1 MAEEAVKAWATSEK
15 PPEYMDDSPK
25 SPKKTSQA
33 ARPAKVALI
42 VWKALCNL
50 NARAV
55 RRTQRKNL
63 QDSLTRVAT
72 HSTVKKVLSTVAQWE
87 RHATRNCVWRMKG
100 FNAKKSDADLGL
112 GWWELPEFENYQV
125 GVADATAAMIHA
137 IQFGGAM
144 EFGGGIKDLSGFVKE
159 YVAGC
164 RLTCAIKRYT
174 AEEKKEKI
182 LCHQLLR
189 TAFDE
194 AEESRANFEEQARV
208 ITGWLPK
215 KHAELK
221 TFDGLHLLAVQRT
234 KSFDLHMDNC
244 KQVSEGWLALQNV
257 HSYKAMSRL
266 YPRLAALER
275 ELEETIQS
283 MTDLTNPGGAPEVD
297 IIEEE
302 EPKKDEHPK
311 KKAARR
317 RETVRKRR
325 EMEKQRS
332 SRMDASPASLRPQ
345 INFEDKEAHEA
356 QLGDL
361 RKRFAK
367 VQEDYEVN
375 VDPAD
380 RSRLHHLYQ
389 LLMQGQQKLQQ
400 NVEGLEN
407 MEKESQRLAEIVS
420 TKLRNKYERWAL
432 ESLKR
437 GRVPTE
443 MDPSSLK
450 RGAGPTHMDRE
461 QLRRK
466 VATLRLDIDERQL
479 VTFEERELQEQL
491 EELEERLQDT
501 SERKPSS
508 EGSVG
513 HRRQSVT
520 GEEELGLP
528 TLEPARN
535 ALDESVFL
543 ASAAQAMAFTDF
555 VQLTTGAAKIERKA
569 VALGQTMAKLVEG
582 QVIGKPEAQGKEWQ
596 AVCSD
601 LVLDMEQVLDFI
613 KVNGLPDGIIEKF
626 WQEKQMEIRAAQQ
639 GALAATDAERRA
651 RRENAAKT
659 RKLEGKLEKELQE
672 QEMKKKQVLAAI
684 EGVWARVDKGAPSK
698 EPASPRGAAPRPTVA
713 APRPTMVA
721 PRATVASSGP
731 GAVMERILL
740 QHRSDIEAG
749 HKCRKELLQ
758 KIRDLEQ
765 KLSELVPDEH
775 DAGVRGKPAAE
786 LMPGAPEA
794 AEEAEEVVDWM
805 GLNRHSATP
814 DSKSASEPRSG
825 RSTPGFPRQI
835 SDNARQSPGGDE
847 KIEEEASSSSSS
859 AEEPQALVMDPW
871 ILAFPFDEPALA
883 KKKFDF
889 CKANK
894 IKPQKLHDMSRQKK
908 YQFMLRRLMKQEK
921 RTLALKQKLLLKF
934 LTGDELQRAKAQMKK
949 GPTDLEAE
957 SEADRQK
964 LQDRETMISKLLTF
978 WHRRMKTLEDDQESE
993 REAFRLKVKALLED
1007 IHALATVLENAA
1019 LAEKRKQRIN
1029 AEDLIRLRQQK
1040 AEEAARQQAEE
1051 ERDRTKTYEAL
1062 QAARSIE
1069 DKGSMSA
1076 LQKMASFARRTS
1088 GSLEQPQEDDALER
1102 MRLAKMLRSYL
1113 SERQEQP
1120 GARTSSSQPGSPDSP
1135 GTPLSPGGT
1144 GRRASARN
1152 RGDERRRLS
1161 AEPRSPRALS
1171 QDEELQ
1177 ISATTFHTRSKTGGE
1192 VEEVP
1197 TKTLT
1202 TANLQMLDGE
1212 DPKTRR
1218 TSSIAT
1224 GLMGGRRA
1232 KGTAKRKPSV
1242 AQRDSIFANPA
1253 AMSRRITG
1261 EAVSLATMSANTI
1274 EVTLAGVN
1282 APEREKPAEAAKP
1295 KEAEPGVATSSSAS
1309 APGTSSA
1316 PVSQSWSFGQ
1326 FPVVAPTPGVS
1337 KGKELKG
1344 KLKGRGSLS
1353 GLGGGANTL
1362 QMGVGTTPQGGTTPS
1377 RRQSHRPSRSASM
1390 AGPSTPGTPDLSP
1403 AQMMLTVSG
1412 KEEARRSL
1420 TLPGNLKRPDSAR
1433 RRNAQSPS
1441 LQLQGSASQ
1450 PGSRRGSAEGD
1461 EEEDVRAEM
1470 FLKATYM
1477 HLGGIRQ
1484 QNSHPALKSQKP
1496 TVSDALFSANG
1507 ERLFRGLIA
1516 QILDLDPELQYE
1528 VVKSVS
1534 STERGR
1540 CLFIIKNSL
1549 IYQARLELEASQRVI
1564 HIFEQ
1569 DLGEVQRQLKEGGPL
1584 FPLAGKPPSERSSS
1598 SSSSATEEGG
1608 RREAES
1614 PVSPTSRGSVD
1625 QEGEPIQK
1633 VRSRRAGMR
1642 GFLAFADQMARAT
1655 ARRPTVVSGQ
1665 PEEHAPLLQIRSAE
1679 PRNSVSSLVPLTDE
1693 GQSSRTLKRGAW
1705 RARSGS
1711 AMAPPEPSMS
1721 ERLKEAQLAADAQAR
1736 PGKRG
1741 SKEAPGIGVATSLAS
1756 SMLKTMLKKPAAVSV
1771 SFRKT
1776 SMSLIGD
1783 YAWDKVVAKFESNL
1797 KKHNFEPDMT
1807 AGQWKSH
1814 FSWDVDEPLSSRLPQ
1829 DRPRTAPPPKVR
1841 HPRRPIRPSARATM
1855 PAGTSTPAEPEPEE
1869 EEDRPKTKDAPMLF
1883 ALAKF
1888 MSKMKT
1894 KRSNLDEF
1902 LHVPPLKEK
1911 WKRRPSRLLPMTEE
1925 AEEEWLEIRK
1935 KILAQKGQWLQQSRR
1950 KVEQMKLHLEEEADP
1965 SIFERQQRNLRE
1977 QKVQP
1982 VAQRGF
1988 DAVSFVRW
1996 KVNKQLKQAMQEA
2009 ERGGRVGPVTRE
2021 RTAGAPPIEPPWI
2034 VGDQRYNNSLES
2046 SRARIANLRAK
2057 KYRDKVFNKTGYG
2070 RGWRLALNVFEH
2082 VDEQLANPD
2091 TSEESTSG
2099 SESHSPR
2106 STSLSRFTPDPG
2118 HFRRSRR
2125 RRVSGASRKI
2135 RQLSVLSPHMRQQFM
2150 SDEDWDLRPDD
2161 WDLRCW
2167 LQPVRYRARTA
2178 TDRVITPEER
2188 GKALSRKGSRSDP
2201 GAATGSLE
2209 DPVLFVQQ
2217 ACRKLVE
2224 DFVASD
2230 PVDDS
2235 IPQVHV
2241 HGTEQLEEPERPQG
2255 RLLDDFDL
2263 KHSRVMEILE
2273 RDSLLNKEPLG
2284 TVDEEDD
2291 EIGADLADDQ
2301 GGHRPAPRI
2310 LVEGKLHGA
2319 AAAALPAAAP
2329 LRASWP
2335 VLSTQLLN
2343 FEPEKG
2349 KTKQTAIRG
2358 AQMQS
2363 SSSAPSLRTES
2374 SQGSLHA
2381 QTHTHGPSSS
2391 KRGSAAARVVRR
2403 PKERRYEA
2411 ELFHVVARPLMDLQR
2426 MKAVDRERRSV
2437 VRPSR
2442 SPPPVSRRTSQ
2453 ASQAPRAEVAPLSR
2467 STDKRVTVNI
2477 GRLSRV
2483 LAKQWTEVTSQEVET
2498 RRAKME
2504 RLSRSQGAEEVAL
2517 DSFFEWHGEQPEDS
2531 VQLSSQ
2537 ASKTLESRMFSR
2549 AQNPALN
2556 ASKGA
2561 TPDWQ
2566 EAQAGLVQKHLQQ
2579 YRRWR
2584 TEGRPPSG
2592 RPVPLPVLVPKESL
2606 SKGANEAQ
2614 QEVPAQATAHGS
2626 KGPSNAK
2633 PDSASKMDQ
2642 YLKGFKDQ
2650 DLNCLLEEISQ
2661 TDTFP
2666 EGDEFVWPP
2675 KREVALPPI
2684 AAKGE
2689 AFIKAL
2695 VRGDSPDPQL
2705 TRVENLKRSGY
2716 ERSRSLPTGRRSP
2729 AL

>member
-1 MAEEAVKAWATSEK
+1 MAIGR
-15 PPEYMDDSPK
+15 
-25 SPKKTSQA
+25 
-33 ARPAKVALI
+33 RP
-42 VWKALCNL
+42 
-50 NARAV
+50 R
-55 RRTQRKNL
+55 
-63 QDSLTRVAT
+63 
-72 HSTVKKVLSTVAQWE
+72 
-87 RHATRNCVWRMKG
+87 
-100 FNAKKSDADLGL
+100 
-112 GWWELPEFENYQV
+112 
-125 GVADATAAMIHA
+125 
-137 IQFGGAM
+137 
-144 EFGGGIKDLSGFVKE
+144 
-159 YVAGC
+159 
-164 RLTCAIKRYT
+164 
-174 AEEKKEKI
+174 
-182 LCHQLLR
+182 
-189 TAFDE
+189 
-194 AEESRANFEEQARV
+194 
-208 ITGWLPK
+208 
-215 KHAELK
+215 
-221 TFDGLHLLAVQRT
+221 
-234 KSFDLHMDNC
+234 
-244 KQVSEGWLALQNV
+244 
-257 HSYKAMSRL
+257 
-266 YPRLAALER
+266 
-275 ELEETIQS
+275 
-283 MTDLTNPGGAPEVD
+283 
-297 IIEEE
+297 
-302 EPKKDEHPK
+302 
-311 KKAARR
+311 
-317 RETVRKRR
+317 
-325 EMEKQRS
+325 
-332 SRMDASPASLRPQ
+332 
-345 INFEDKEAHEA
+345 
-356 QLGDL
+356 
-361 RKRFAK
+361 
-367 VQEDYEVN
+367 
-375 VDPAD
+375 
-380 RSRLHHLYQ
+380 
-389 LLMQGQQKLQQ
+389 
-400 NVEGLEN
+400 
-407 MEKESQRLAEIVS
+407 
-420 TKLRNKYERWAL
+420 
-432 ESLKR
+432 
-437 GRVPTE
+437 
-443 MDPSSLK
+443 
-450 RGAGPTHMDRE
+450 
-461 QLRRK
+461 
-466 VATLRLDIDERQL
+466 L

-1470 FLKATYM
+1470 FLKTGVCSAEHRAVPGDCQVEAAETKRTLLELGVPGQELLGEDHCQWEYVTCEFLGCHVIELYCRHSCQGRLPKELKLKHLMEVDLCKSNVTGDLASFQHTPKLTRLFLDKSRMGGDLKDLEATPLLEALSLAQTRVGGDIAALAKLPAMQSVQLQNTQVEGDVKVFAAFGATSDLMEVNLASTKVHGNLTHFTGAEDLQRLDLSNTQVTGTLGPRTWLVKGEELQVLNLANTSITFEFDHKYSILPRLESLNVQSCDLRADVM
-1477 HLGGIRQ
+1477 HLLHSFSRSGSLQTIIASDASLSGELLALSGAVPISKSLLTLDLSGNNITRVWRIATWAEFGRTLTLLQRQ
-1484 QNSHPALKSQKP
+1484 QSPVRVSKYVLEAAVASQTVFDLTGTTLSHRQEAAGELFASGLLKSTTEFALRDEQGGFACKNLIAGSLRVTPSLFLPEELCRCLPGWYGHGAQCRPCPPNTWKDSVTNADTCHPCPANSTSLEGSSELRHCKCYFGELHNGSCSCNSQHGLQGDSCVPCSKLNLQCSQPGSILSTAVPERGFLRLAPGAEEARRCPAPAEVRCSGGHRCSEGYNGTLCTSCAEGFWASGPRCRTCADASSISLWILSLLAAVALLVALLVYYRSRLSGSERRRSVSARELLQKLILLQAP
-1496 TVSDALFSANG
+1496 VLLQTVQLWSVLTRLATTETTEQRDG
-1507 ERLFRGLIA
+1507 ERL
-1516 QILDLDPELQYE
+1516 PEIPYLEALQLTASE
-1528 VVKSVS
+1528 MQ
-1534 STERGR
+1534 
-1540 CLFIIKNSL
+1540 NSL
-1549 IYQARLELEASQRVI
+1549 NLQCRWGDAAAVRAWAAMSS
-1564 HIFEQ
+1564 
-1569 DLGEVQRQLKEGGPL
+1569 PL
-1584 FPLAGKPPSERSSS
+1584 
-1598 SSSSATEEGG
+1598 
-1608 RREAES
+1608 
-1614 PVSPTSRGSVD
+1614 
-1625 QEGEPIQK
+1625 
-1633 VRSRRAGMR
+1633 
-1642 GFLAFADQMARAT
+1642 
-1655 ARRPTVVSGQ
+1655 
-1665 PEEHAPLLQIRSAE
+1665 APLLLLACCAAFELFRAGLGV
-1679 PRNSVSSLVPLTDE
+1679 NMAL
-1693 GQSSRTLKRGAW
+1693 RTLTF
-1705 RARSGS
+1705 
-1711 AMAPPEPSMS
+1711 
-1721 ERLKEAQLAADAQAR
+1721 LF
-1736 PGKRG
+1736 
-1741 SKEAPGIGVATSLAS
+1741 IGGAS
-1756 SMLKTMLKKPAAVSV
+1756 ST
-1771 SFRKT
+1771 
-1776 SMSLIGD
+1776 
-1783 YAWDKVVAKFESNL
+1783 
-1797 KKHNFEPDMT
+1797 
-1807 AGQWKSH
+1807 
-1814 FSWDVDEPLSSRLPQ
+1814 
-1829 DRPRTAPPPKVR
+1829 
-1841 HPRRPIRPSARATM
+1841 
-1855 PAGTSTPAEPEPEE
+1855 
-1869 EEDRPKTKDAPMLF
+1869 
-1883 ALAKF
+1883 
-1888 MSKMKT
+1888 
-1894 KRSNLDEF
+1894 
-1902 LHVPPLKEK
+1902 
-1911 WKRRPSRLLPMTEE
+1911 SRLLSCQSVDGDGHSLG
-1925 AEEEWLEIRK
+1925 EWAFRSAVPTLRCSNGDGLGFWVDLVGYSSAVAYGLLIPLF
-1935 KILAQKGQWLQQSRR
+1935 LACLMLWQSFA
-1950 KVEQMKLHLEEEADP
+1950 L
-1965 SIFERQQRNLRE
+1965 
-1977 QKVQP
+1977 
-1982 VAQRGF
+1982 
-1988 DAVSFVRW
+1988 
-1996 KVNKQLKQAMQEA
+1996 QEA
-2009 ERGGRVGPVTRE
+2009 
-2021 RTAGAPPIEPPWI
+2021 
-2034 VGDQRYNNSLES
+2034 
-2046 SRARIANLRAK
+2046 
-2057 KYRDKVFNKTGYG
+2057 
-2070 RGWRLALNVFEH
+2070 RLIYAHATVEH
-2082 VDEQLANPD
+2082 EKSTLQLQ
-2091 TSEESTSG
+2091 T
-2099 SESHSPR
+2099 
-2106 STSLSRFTPDPG
+2106 L
-2118 HFRRSRR
+2118 
-2125 RRVSGASRKI
+2125 
-2135 RQLSVLSPHMRQQFM
+2135 
-2150 SDEDWDLRPDD
+2150 
-2161 WDLRCW
+2161 
-2167 LQPVRYRARTA
+2167 
-2178 TDRVITPEER
+2178 
-2188 GKALSRKGSRSDP
+2188 
-2201 GAATGSLE
+2201 
-2209 DPVLFVQQ
+2209 
-2217 ACRKLVE
+2217 
-2224 DFVASD
+2224 
-2230 PVDDS
+2230 
-2235 IPQVHV
+2235 
-2241 HGTEQLEEPERPQG
+2241 QG
-2255 RLLDDFDL
+2255 RMSMDEVLPKRLL
-2263 KHSRVMEILE
+2263 
-2273 RDSLLNKEPLG
+2273 
-2284 TVDEEDD
+2284 
-2291 EIGADLADDQ
+2291 
-2301 GGHRPAPRI
+2301 
-2310 LVEGKLHGA
+2310 A
-2319 AAAALPAAAP
+2319 AAAAHLSVHCRGEM
-2329 LRASWP
+2329 LVNLEDEKV
-2335 VLSTQLLN
+2335 VLTSLGQPQGD
-2343 FEPEKG
+2343 FYEEEPMDPMKLVADQ
-2349 KTKQTAIRG
+2349 QTAKNLDRLRSKRLFEMLLERLMLAEARGSDRLLTG
-2358 AQMQS
+2358 AQPLLW
-2363 SSSAPSLRTES
+2363 PSG
-2374 SQGSLHA
+2374 GS
-2381 QTHTHGPSSS
+2381 
-2391 KRGSAAARVVRR
+2391 
-2403 PKERRYEA
+2403 
-2411 ELFHVVARPLMDLQR
+2411 
-2426 MKAVDRERRSV
+2426 
-2437 VRPSR
+2437 
-2442 SPPPVSRRTSQ
+2442 
-2453 ASQAPRAEVAPLSR
+2453 
-2467 STDKRVTVNI
+2467 
-2477 GRLSRV
+2477 
-2483 LAKQWTEVTSQEVET
+2483 EVE
-2498 RRAKME
+2498 
-2504 RLSRSQGAEEVAL
+2504 G
-2517 DSFFEWHGEQPEDS
+2517 
-2531 VQLSSQ
+2531 
-2537 ASKTLESRMFSR
+2537 
-2549 AQNPALN
+2549 
-2556 ASKGA
+2556 
-2561 TPDWQ
+2561 
-2566 EAQAGLVQKHLQQ
+2566 
-2579 YRRWR
+2579 
-2584 TEGRPPSG
+2584 
-2592 RPVPLPVLVPKESL
+2592 
-2606 SKGANEAQ
+2606 
-2614 QEVPAQATAHGS
+2614 
-2626 KGPSNAK
+2626 
-2633 PDSASKMDQ
+2633 
-2642 YLKGFKDQ
+2642 
-2650 DLNCLLEEISQ
+2650 
-2661 TDTFP
+2661 
-2666 EGDEFVWPP
+2666 
-2675 KREVALPPI
+2675 
-2684 AAKGE
+2684 
-2689 AFIKAL
+2689 
-2695 VRGDSPDPQL
+2695 
-2705 TRVENLKRSGY
+2705 
-2716 ERSRSLPTGRRSP
+2716 TG
-2729 AL
+2729 